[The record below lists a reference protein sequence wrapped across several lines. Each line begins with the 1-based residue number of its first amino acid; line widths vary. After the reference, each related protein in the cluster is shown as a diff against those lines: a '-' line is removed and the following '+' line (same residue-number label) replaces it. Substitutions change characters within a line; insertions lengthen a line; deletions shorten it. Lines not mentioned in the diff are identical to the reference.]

1 MVHFSVIRVKGS
13 PSYDFDA
20 CGDILA
26 MAKAVGVMTENM
38 RTDCCDNTQCDGSR
52 CKGKRYVPLG
62 TRYRKTR
69 RSSRAPCQMKYPR
82 LTPRGETA
90 VQVRADSGSAP
101 ATGTQGGH
109 HG

>member
-38 RTDCCDNTQCDGSR
+38 RTDRCDNTQCLSLIHISE
-52 CKGKRYVPLG
+52 P
-62 TRYRKTR
+62 TR
-69 RSSRAPCQMKYPR
+69 P
-82 LTPRGETA
+82 
-90 VQVRADSGSAP
+90 
-101 ATGTQGGH
+101 
-109 HG
+109 

>member
-38 RTDCCDNTQCDGSR
+38 RTDRCDNTQCD
-52 CKGKRYVPLG
+52 
-62 TRYRKTR
+62 
-69 RSSRAPCQMKYPR
+69 
-82 LTPRGETA
+82 
-90 VQVRADSGSAP
+90 
-101 ATGTQGGH
+101 
-109 HG
+109 

>member
-38 RTDCCDNTQCDGSR
+38 RTDRCDNTQCDGSR
-52 CKGKRYVPLG
+52 VR
-62 TRYRKTR
+62 
-69 RSSRAPCQMKYPR
+69 
-82 LTPRGETA
+82 ETLCFGW
-90 VQVRADSGSAP
+90 S
-101 ATGTQGGH
+101 
-109 HG
+109 

>member
-38 RTDCCDNTQCDGSR
+38 RTDRCDNTQCDGSR
-52 CKGKRYVPLG
+52 CKGNTMCRLELD
-62 TRYRKTR
+62 TENR
-69 RSSRAPCQMKYPR
+69 RVHRRRHAR
-82 LTPRGETA
+82 
-90 VQVRADSGSAP
+90 
-101 ATGTQGGH
+101 
-109 HG
+109 

>member
-38 RTDCCDNTQCDGSR
+38 RTDRCDNTQCDGSR
-52 CKGKRYVPLG
+52 CKGKHYVSVG
-62 TRYRKTR
+62 VRHRKSQ
-69 RSSRAPCQMKYPR
+69 SSSQTPCQMKYPR
-82 LTPRGETA
+82 LTLRGETA
-90 VQVRADSGSAP
+90 V
-101 ATGTQGGH
+101 
-109 HG
+109 

>member
-38 RTDCCDNTQCDGSR
+38 RTDRCDNTQCDGSR
-52 CKGKRYVPLG
+52 CKGNTMFRLELDTENRRVHRRRHARKR
-62 TRYRKTR
+62 
-69 RSSRAPCQMKYPR
+69 PR

-90 VQVRADSGSAP
+90 VQVRADIGSAFSNRSRRR
-101 ATGTQGGH
+101 TS
-109 HG
+109 